1 MHDIIFISYGEP
13 NADENYN
20 DLFKRFNVKGVFGDR
35 VKRIDGV
42 KGIHQAHIEAAKKA
56 STRYFYVVDGD
67 AVITK
72 EFNFGARNPFN
83 QRKYKGFIVFL
94 KDYLNDCLPHK

>member
-42 KGIHQAHIEAAKKA
+42 KGIHQAHIEAAKLC
-56 STRYFYVVDGD
+56 TTDLIWIVDGD
-67 AVITK
+67 AVISEDFYFDYVAPEK
-72 EFNFGARNPFN
+72 EKHYVKFDGGCTA
-83 QRKYKGFIVFL
+83 GSIHV
-94 KDYLNDCLPHK
+94 C